1 MPSYVVF
8 LRAVNVGG
16 RKLAMAGARTVLA
29 ENGFDHV
36 ESHIQTGNFLVTT
49 SMRSNAKVEQAVG
62 ELLGEHAGY
71 DIVAI
76 ARRPTELAAL
86 VKEVDGVPV
95 CLDGEQSRYVSFC
108 ATAPTAARAAEL
120 EGWRAPGERVHV
132 IGKDVLLEFAL
143 PFHTAKLTGPRIEK
157 VLGVAGTARNMSVVR
172 ALAQKWG
179 K

>member
-1 MPSYVVF
+1 MSSHVVF

-16 RKLAMAGARTVLA
+16 RKLAMADARKVL
-29 ENGFDHV
+29 EDNGFSDV

-49 SMRSNAKVEQAVG
+49 SMRSLAKVEQAVG
-62 ELLGEHAGY
+62 EVLGEQAGY

-76 ARRPTELAAL
+76 ARRPADLTSLVAA
-86 VKEVDGVPV
+86 VDAIPV
-95 CLDGEQSRYVSFC
+95 SLEGEQSRYVSFC
-108 ATAPTAARAAEL
+108 TAVPTAARAAEL
-120 EGWRAPGERVHV
+120 QGWDTPGERAHV

-157 VLGVAGTARNMSVVR
+157 VLGVPGTARNMTVVR

-179 K
+179 T